1 MSKSAKIKISLISIF
16 ITLALGGIYYYFALP
31 AVNIHS
37 QGFWEFIILLFVVLT
52 VSSGILQRKKFS
64 FTQFKGQK
72 GALRKTLKQSKLTYS
87 LVILTVLL
95 IVIFIIGTVL
105 SSPIVNAKKYQQLIH
120 LEDGNFQDDIQQ
132 ISYSEIPLLDK
143 DSATLLGS
151 RKMGS
156 MVEYVSQFEVSDH
169 YTQIN
174 YQNQPVRVTPLEYGN
189 IFKWFSNRKSG
200 IPAYIM
206 IDMATQNIECVKL
219 SEGIK
224 YTDAE
229 HFSRNIYRYLRFR
242 YPTYI
247 FDPINFEI
255 NEEGVPYWICP
266 AKDYTIGLFG
276 GEIIKNVVLVN
287 AITGEHT
294 NYKVEDVPTWVD
306 RVYSS
311 ELLISYYNYY
321 GTLKHGYF
329 NTLFS
334 QKDCLQTT
342 EGYNYIALNDDVWM
356 YTGVTSVGGDES
368 LVGFILSN
376 QRTAETKYYS
386 ISGAKE
392 YSAMQSAEGKVQNLG
407 YNATFP
413 LLLNVAN
420 EPTYVLTLKDSAG
433 LVKKYA
439 MVNIEQYTIVSI
451 GDTITECERN
461 YITQLKD
468 SHLVSEDSEVAGTA
482 SGVIS
487 KIAQVVLEGNTH
499 YYLMLEGYDDIFDV
513 NLAENIGIVKY
524 NEGDSIA
531 FSFIQESEKCV
542 VTELL
547 S

>member
-1 MSKSAKIKISLISIF
+1 MKKSAKIKIAILSIA
-16 ITLALGGIYYYFALP
+16 ITLVLGGIYYYLALP
-31 AVNIHS
+31 AINIHS
-37 QGFWEFIILLFVVLT
+37 QGFWEFIILLFVILT
-52 VSSGILQRKKFS
+52 ATSGIMQKEKFN
-64 FTQFKGQK
+64 FAQFKGQK
-72 GALRKTLKQSKLTYS
+72 KALRKTLKQSKLTYL
-87 LVILTVLL
+87 LVIVTVLL
-95 IVIFIIGTVL
+95 IAIFIIGTVL

-120 LEDGNFQDDIQQ
+120 LEEGNFQEDIQQ
-132 ISYSEIPLLDK
+132 ISYNEIPLLDK
-143 DSATLLGS
+143 DSASLLGS

-156 MVEYVSQFEVSDH
+156 MVEYVSQFEVSNH

-174 YQNQPVRVTPLEYGN
+174 YQNKPVRVTPLEYGN
-189 IFKWFSNRKSG
+189 IFKWLSNRKEG
-200 IPAYIM
+200 IPAYIK

-229 HFSRNIYRYLRFR
+229 HFGRNIYRYLRFR

-247 FDPINFEI
+247 FDNINFEI
-255 NEEGVPYWICP
+255 DEEGVPYWICP
-266 AKDYTIGLFG
+266 AKDFTIGLFG
-276 GEIIKNVVLVN
+276 GEAIKNVVLVN
-287 AITGEHT
+287 AVTGEHT

-311 ELLISYYNYY
+311 ELLISYYDYY

-342 EGYNYIALNDDVWM
+342 EGYNYIAQNDDVWM

-368 LVGFILSN
+368 LVGFVLAN

-413 LLLNVAN
+413 LLLNVSN

-461 YITQLKD
+461 YISQLKD
-468 SHLVSEDSEVAGTA
+468 SHLVSSDSEVAGKA

-487 KIAQVVLEGNTH
+487 KIAQVVVEGNTH
-499 YYLMLEGYDDIFDV
+499 YYMMLEGYNDIFDINV
-513 NLAENIGIVKY
+513 SEHVSVIKY
-524 NEGDSIA
+524 NVGDSIS
-531 FSFIQESEKCV
+531 FSFIQESELCE

>member
-1 MSKSAKIKISLISIF
+1 MKKSIKLKISLISIAV
-16 ITLALGGIYYYFALP
+16 TLLIGAIYYYVALP
-31 AVNIHS
+31 AINIHS
-37 QGFWEFIILLFVVLT
+37 QGFWEFIILLFIILT
-52 VSSGILQRKKFS
+52 VTSGILQRKKFNL
-64 FTQFKGQK
+64 THTKGQK
-72 GALRKTLKQSKLTYS
+72 HALIKTLQQSKLTYALS
-87 LVILTVLL
+87 ILTIILVLVF
-95 IVIFIIGTVL
+95 IVGTIL
-105 SSPIVNAKKYQQLIH
+105 SSPIVNAKKYQQLIN
-120 LEDGNFQDDIQQ
+120 LKDADFQEDIPQ
-132 ISYSEIPLLDK
+132 ISYNEIPLLDK
-143 DSATLLGS
+143 ASASLLGS

-156 MVEYVSQFEVSDH
+156 MVEYVSQFEVSEH

-174 YQNQPVRVTPLEYGN
+174 YNNQPVRVTPLEYGN
-189 IFKWFSNRKSG
+189 IFKWFSNRGDG
-200 IPAYIM
+200 IPAYIK
-206 IDMATQNIECVKL
+206 IDMATQNVECVKL
-219 SEGIK
+219 SQGIK

-229 HFSRNIYRYLRFR
+229 HFGRYIYRYLRFR

-247 FDPINFEI
+247 FDTINFEI
-255 NEEGVPYWICP
+255 DDDGVPYWICP
-266 AKDYTIGLFG
+266 AKTYTIGLFG
-276 GEIIKNVVLVN
+276 GEAVSNVVIVN
-287 AITGEHT
+287 AVTGEHT

-321 GTLKHGYF
+321 GSLKHGYL

-356 YTGVTSVGGDES
+356 YSGVTSVGGDES

-376 QRTAETKYYS
+376 QRTGETKYYS

-413 LLLNVAN
+413 LLLNVAK

-439 MVNIEQYTIVSI
+439 MVNIEQYTIVAI

-468 SHLVSEDSEVAGTA
+468 SNVVSEDSEVSGTA

-487 KIAQVVLEGNTH
+487 KIAQVVVDGNTH
-499 YYLMLEGYDDIFDV
+499 YYMMLEGYDDIFDV
-513 NLAENIGIVKY
+513 DVSKIVSIVKY
-524 NEGDSIA
+524 NIGDSIA
-531 FSFIQESEKCV
+531 FSYVQGAELST
-542 VTELL
+542 VTDLL
-547 S
+547 

>member
-1 MSKSAKIKISLISIF
+1 MKKSIKLKISLISIAV
-16 ITLALGGIYYYFALP
+16 TLLIGAIYYYVALP
-31 AVNIHS
+31 AINIHS
-37 QGFWEFIILLFVVLT
+37 QGFWEFIILLFIILT
-52 VSSGILQRKKFS
+52 VTSGILQRRKFNL
-64 FTQFKGQK
+64 TQTKGQK
-72 GALRKTLKQSKLTYS
+72 YALIKTLKQSKLTYALS
-87 LVILTVLL
+87 ILTIIL
-95 IVIFIIGTVL
+95 IFVFIFGTIL
-105 SSPIVNAKKYQQLIH
+105 SSPIVNAKKYQQLIN
-120 LEDGNFQDDIQQ
+120 LKDADFQEDIPQ
-132 ISYSEIPLLDK
+132 ISYNEIPLLDK
-143 DSATLLGS
+143 ASASLLGS

-156 MVEYVSQFEVSDH
+156 MVEYVSQFEVSEH

-174 YQNQPVRVTPLEYGN
+174 YKNQPVRVTPLEYGN
-189 IFKWFSNRKSG
+189 IFKWFSNRGNG
-200 IPAYIM
+200 IPAYIK
-206 IDMATQNIECVKL
+206 IDMATQDVECVKL
-219 SEGIK
+219 SQGIK

-229 HFSRNIYRYLRFR
+229 HFGRYIYRYLRFR

-247 FDPINFEI
+247 FDNINFEI
-255 NEEGVPYWICP
+255 DDDGVPYWICP
-266 AKDYTIGLFG
+266 AKTYTIGLFG
-276 GEIIKNVVLVN
+276 GEAISNVVIVN

-311 ELLISYYNYY
+311 ELLISYYDYY
-321 GTLKHGYF
+321 GSLKHGYL

-356 YTGVTSVGGDES
+356 YSGVTSVGGDES

-376 QRTAETKYYS
+376 QRTGETKYYS

-392 YSAMQSAEGKVQNLG
+392 YSAMQSAEGKVQHLG

-413 LLLNVAN
+413 LLLNVAK

-439 MVNIEQYTIVSI
+439 MVNIAQYTIVAI

-468 SHLVSEDSEVAGTA
+468 SNVVSEESEVSGTA
-482 SGVIS
+482 SSVIS
-487 KIAQVVLEGNTH
+487 KIAQVVVDGNTH
-499 YYLMLEGYDDIFDV
+499 YYIMLEGYDDIFDV
-513 NLAENIGIVKY
+513 DVSKCVSIVKY
-524 NEGDSIA
+524 NIGDSVA
-531 FSFIQESEKCV
+531 FSYVQGPELST

-547 S
+547 